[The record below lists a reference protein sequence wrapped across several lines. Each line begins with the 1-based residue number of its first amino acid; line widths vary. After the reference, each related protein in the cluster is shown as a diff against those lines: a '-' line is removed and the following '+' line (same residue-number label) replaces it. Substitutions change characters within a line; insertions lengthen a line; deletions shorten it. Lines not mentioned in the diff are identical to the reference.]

1 MQTLQTSDEAEAGLK
16 ALGFTELEAR
26 LYCTL
31 LQAGPSTGYRLAK
44 LCGKAPPNVY
54 QALGQLTQK
63 GVVLVEEGEPSAYR
77 AAAPS
82 EVLAA
87 LEAGFERARVKAD
100 GALQSLARPQDD
112 DRIYQIGEAGQ
123 VIERARAMLASARE
137 IVLFD
142 LFPAPLDTLRED
154 LARCAARGVT
164 VAGLI
169 YGESTGIEGVIQ
181 RRATAEARVASD
193 WPGHQLTLVVD
204 GREHLVALMA
214 EGLAGVHRA
223 LWSDSAYLSCLQHSG
238 LSAEIRLTGQHRS
251 SSDPLANLSL
261 FASAPAGLAALTR
274 RTLPEM
280 KQ

>member
-63 GVVLVEEGEPSAYR
+63 GVVLAEEGEPSAYR
-77 AAAPS
+77 ATAPS

-87 LEAGFERARVKAD
+87 LEAGFERARSRAD

-112 DRIYQIGEAGQ
+112 DRIYQIAEAGQ
-123 VIERARAMLASARE
+123 VMERARAMLASARE

-142 LFPAPLDTLRED
+142 LFPAPLDAVRED

-164 VAGLI
+164 VAGLV
-169 YGESTGIEGVIQ
+169 YGESAGIEGVTQ

-193 WPGHQLTLVVD
+193 WPGQQLTLVVD

-214 EGLAGVHRA
+214 EGLSGVHRA

-238 LSAEIRLTGQHRS
+238 LSAEIRLTAEDRS
-251 SSDPLANLSL
+251 SPDPLANLSL

-274 RTLPEM
+274 RTLPET

>member
-1 MQTLQTSDEAEAGLK
+1 MQTLQQSDRAEAGLK

-77 AAAPS
+77 ATAPG

-87 LEAGFERARVKAD
+87 LEASFDSARTTADEALRA
-100 GALQSLARPQDD
+100 LARPADD
-112 DRIYQIGEAGQ
+112 DRIYQIAEAGQ
-123 VIERARAMLASARE
+123 VVERARAMLASARQL
-137 IVLFD
+137 VLFD
-142 LFPAPLDTLRED
+142 LFPAPIEALRTD
-154 LARCAARGVT
+154 LANCAARGVT
-164 VAGLI
+164 VAGLV
-169 YGESTGIEGVIQ
+169 YGESAAIAGVIQ
-181 RRATAEARVASD
+181 RRAMAEGRVATD
-193 WPGHQLTLVVD
+193 WPGQQLTLVVD
-204 GREHLVALMA
+204 AQEHLVALMA

-238 LSAEIRLTGQHRS
+238 LSAEIRLTARDTSGP
-251 SSDPLANLSL
+251 DPLANLSL

-274 RTLPEM
+274 RSNPETTR
-280 KQ
+280 